1 MSLPVSPQGLDL
13 FSLLPAV
20 YRIRDIEL
28 AQSMPLLTDLEQATL
43 VQLKLLSAPGM
54 PPLAP
59 DQQALLDELNV
70 KASRGPLQSLLLVLQ
85 EQVSIVANDL
95 DQLYD
100 DQFIETCAPWG
111 IPYIGDLIGYQAV
124 NGIAPT
130 IDNPRSEVANTIAFR
145 RRKGTV
151 LVMEELARNAT
162 GWGAHAVEFFRV
174 LGDTQYM
181 NHIRRGNHY
190 APDLRKWKAGL
201 YMDTGFDRTAHKVD
215 VRRIGAAISSA
226 PREHG
231 RYNIQNIGIFLW
243 SLGTWSITDC
253 PATPAASGNGCYR
266 FSSLGMDIPLFH
278 KAVPP
283 GFEPDDTNI
292 NDPAKPFN
300 VADRLRRRVL
310 CDDIQHGVGAHYYG
324 ETNSLLISV
333 NGTPLDPY
341 QIRVC
346 DLAGPEGAWANTPVP
361 ATYAAAIDPELGRLA
376 LPVAAGTH
384 APAVSVSYEYGFNA
398 DLGGGEYPRAT
409 GTNGFLVTDLA
420 WVVPFPDTET
430 VPRYPDLQG
439 AIQFAIGELAENG
452 LVAVEIAG
460 SGIITAGPLTINL
473 PAGTTLE
480 VRAADEAR
488 PTLLLDGEIAI
499 TGDASSTAV
508 LNGLLIAGTTAMA
521 PANPAPIA
529 LVHAPELKAD
539 GTYSRLGQLKLTHCT
554 LLPGWSVTP
563 QGESVYYDQATL
575 VAEPAGLQITAAR
588 SILGPVRCSRTAA
601 FTATDSILD
610 ATAPTGVVYMAPD
623 SSTTGPSGGV
633 LTLVGCTVI
642 GKVHATLF
650 SLISDSILWSWLTPT
665 DDPKLWPAS
674 VISDRRQAGCV
685 RFSYLPTGAIT
696 PRRFQC
702 VEKAPNNPQPLFFA
716 LRYGFSGYCKLL
728 ASTSDRIRR
737 GADDGGEMGVLH
749 YLLNP
754 EREADLRVR
763 MQEYLP
769 VGMEFGLIYQN

>member
-1 MSLPVSPQGLDL
+1 MSPQGLDL

-20 YRIRDIEL
+20 YRIRDMQL
-28 AQSMPLLTDLEQATL
+28 AQSLPLLTDLEQASL
-43 VQLKLLSAPGM
+43 AQLKLLTAPGM
-54 PPLAP
+54 PPLAA
-59 DQQALLDELNV
+59 DQQALLDALNA
-70 KASRGPLQSLLLVLQ
+70 KASRGPLQSLLLVMQ
-85 EQVSIVANDL
+85 EQISIVANDL

-100 DQFIETCAPWG
+100 DQFIETCAEWV

-124 NGIAPT
+124 NGINAT

-151 LVMEELARNAT
+151 LVMEELARDAT

-190 APDLRKWKAGL
+190 APDLRKWKPGL
-201 YMDTGFDRTAHKVD
+201 YIDTGFDRTAHKVD
-215 VRRIGAAISSA
+215 VRRVGAAISSA
-226 PREHG
+226 PREQG
-231 RYNIQNIGIFLW
+231 RYNIQNIAIFLW
-243 SLGTWSITDC
+243 SLGAWSITDC
-253 PATPAASGNGCYR
+253 PATPSASGNGCYR
-266 FSSLGMDIPLFH
+266 FSSLGMDMALFH
-278 KAVPP
+278 RAIPP

-292 NDPAKPFN
+292 NDPVKPFN
-300 VADRLRRRVL
+300 VADRLRRGAF
-310 CDDIQHGVGAHYYG
+310 CDDIQLGVGAHYYG
-324 ETNSLLISV
+324 ETGSLVVWLD
-333 NGTPLDPY
+333 GTPLDPY

-376 LPVAAGTH
+376 LPVAGGTH
-384 APAVSVSYEYGFNA
+384 QPAVSVSYEYGFNA

-409 GTNGFLVTDLA
+409 GADGFLVTDPA
-420 WVVPFPDTET
+420 WVVPFPD
-430 VPRYPDLQG
+430 PRFADLQK
-439 AIQFAIGELAENG
+439 AVDFAIGELAENG
-452 LVAVEIAG
+452 LVAIEIAG
-460 SGIITAGPLTINL
+460 SRIVSAGPLIIDL

-480 VRAADEAR
+480 MRAADQAR
-488 PTLLLDGEIAI
+488 PTLLLDGEISI
-499 TGDASSTAV
+499 TGDASSTFV
-508 LNGLLIAGTTAMA
+508 LNGVLIAAATAMA
-521 PANPAPIA
+521 PATPAPIA

-539 GTYSRLGQLKLTHCT
+539 GSYSRLGQLNLTHCT
-554 LLPGWSVTP
+554 LVPGWSVTP
-563 QGESVYYDQATL
+563 QGEPVFPDQVTL
-575 VAEPAGLQITAAR
+575 VAEPAGLQMTAAR
-588 SILGPVRCSRTAA
+588 SILGPVRCSRMSA

-610 ATAPTGVVYMAPD
+610 AADPTGVAYMAPD
-623 SSTTGPSGGV
+623 SSTTGPSGGA
-633 LTLVGCTVI
+633 LTMVGCTVI
-642 GKVHATLF
+642 GKIHAALF
-650 SLISDSILWSWLTPT
+650 SLISDSILWSWLAPA

-702 VEKAPNNPQPLFFA
+702 VEKAPENPQPLFFA
-716 LRYGFSGYCKLL
+716 LRYGRPGYCKLL

-737 GADDGGEMGVLH
+737 GADDSGEMGAFH

>member
-20 YRIRDIEL
+20 YRIRDMQL
-28 AQSMPLLTDLEQATL
+28 AQSLPLLTGAEQATL
-43 VQLKLLSAPGM
+43 AQLKLLTAPGM
-54 PPLAP
+54 PPLAAG
-59 DQQALLDELNV
+59 QQALLDEFNA

-85 EQVSIVANDL
+85 EQISIVANDL

-100 DQFIETCAPWG
+100 DQFIETCAEWV

-124 NGIAPT
+124 SGINAT
-130 IDNPRSEVANTIAFR
+130 IDNPRSEVANTIASR

-151 LVMEELARNAT
+151 LVMEELARDAT
-162 GWGAHAVEFFRV
+162 GWGAYAVEFFRV

-190 APDLRKWKAGL
+190 GPDLRKWKPGL

-215 VRRIGAAISSA
+215 VRRVGAAISSA

-243 SLGTWSITDC
+243 SLGAWGITDC
-253 PATPAASGNGCYR
+253 PATPAASGDGCYR
-266 FSSLGMDIPLFH
+266 FSSLGMDISLFH
-278 KAVPP
+278 KAISP

-310 CDDIQHGVGAHYYG
+310 CDDIQRGVGAHYYG
-324 ETNSLLISV
+324 ETGSLVVSV

-346 DLAGPEGAWANTPVP
+346 DLAGPDGSWANTPVP
-361 ATYAAAIDPELGRLA
+361 ATYAAAVDPELGRLA
-376 LPVAAGTH
+376 LPVAVGTH
-384 APAVSVSYEYGFNA
+384 APTVSVSYKYGFNS

-409 GTNGFLVTDLA
+409 GTTGFLVTDPA
-420 WVVPFPDTET
+420 WVVPFPDTED

-439 AIQFAIGELAENG
+439 AVDFAIAELAENG
-452 LVAVEIAG
+452 LAAVEIAG
-460 SGIITAGPLTINL
+460 SGILSAGSLSIDL

-480 VRAADEAR
+480 LRAADEAR
-488 PTLLLDGEIAI
+488 PTLLLDGEISI
-499 TGDASSTAV
+499 TGDSSSTAV
-508 LNGLLIAGTTAMA
+508 LNGLLIAGATATA
-521 PANPAPIA
+521 PATPTPIA

-539 GTYSRLGQLKLTHCT
+539 GSYSRLGQLKLTHCT
-554 LLPGWSVTP
+554 LVPGWSVTP
-563 QGESVYYDQATL
+563 LGEPVFPDQATL
-575 VAEPAGLQITAAR
+575 VVEPAGLQVTAAR
-588 SILGPVRCSRTAA
+588 SILGVVRCSRTAV

-610 ATAPTGVVYMAPD
+610 AASPTGVAFTAPD
-623 SSTTGPSGGV
+623 SSPTGPSGGA
-633 LTLVGCTVI
+633 LTLVGCIVI
-642 GKVHATLF
+642 GKIHATLF
-650 SLISDSILWSWLTPT
+650 SLISDSILWSWLTPA

-685 RFSYLPTGAIT
+685 RFSYLPTGAIA

-702 VEKAPNNPQPLFFA
+702 VEKAPNNPQPIFFA
-716 LRYGFSGYCKLL
+716 LRYGRSGYCKLL

-737 GADDGGEMGVLH
+737 GADDGGEMGVFH

-754 EREADLRVR
+754 QREADLRVR